1 MSTNAVIALAGVL
14 TGLGATS
21 AAVVAAYALRAQ
33 QRSLQRQHDL
43 ENMRWLTD
51 QYAGL
56 LDQRRR
62 AARSLL
68 NGPPDED
75 ALWQV
80 INFYARCG
88 NLIRQGFITE
98 EAFTGRVGEF
108 AVLGWWYSTEAMI
121 QAARTR
127 LGADLLADFEWL
139 SDRMRSNELEP
150 DGDWV
155 EGLLRYE
162 AGLAIRADEA
172 RADPQGSD
180 ASN

>member
-1 MSTNAVIALAGVL
+1 
-14 TGLGATS
+14 
-21 AAVVAAYALRAQ
+21 
-33 QRSLQRQHDL
+33 
-43 ENMRWLTD
+43 
-51 QYAGL
+51 
-56 LDQRRR
+56 
-62 AARSLL
+62 
-68 NGPPDED
+68 
-75 ALWQV
+75 
-80 INFYARCG
+80 
-88 NLIRQGFITE
+88 
-98 EAFTGRVGEF
+98 
-108 AVLGWWYSTEAMI
+108 MI

-162 AGLAIRADEA
+162 AGLAILADEA